1 MNGPG
6 RRVLQSDL
14 GGALLDT
21 ALTLPIVLTLFFC
34 FMEACLIAY
43 AKNMITE
50 CAREGT
56 RYAIYHGATCP
67 TSSNP
72 TCEATAT
79 QVNTYV
85 SNLGWPNL
93 SGGTMQV
100 NTTYPGGSEAPGNYV
115 QVQVTYSMPVTMP
128 FVPVSTFNLTS
139 ASKALILQ

>member
-1 MNGPG
+1 MKRAL
-6 RRVLQSDL
+6 RRALRCEG
-14 GGALLDT
+14 GGAMLDT

-56 RYAIYHGATCP
+56 RYAMYHGSTCP

-72 TCEATAT
+72 TCQATAS

-85 SNLGWPNL
+85 SSLGWPNL
-93 SGGTMQV
+93 SGGTMSV
-100 NTTYPGGSEAPGNYV
+100 STSYPSGSEAPGNYV

-128 FVPVSTFNLTS
+128 FVPSTTFNLSST
-139 ASKALILQ
+139 SKARILQ

>member
-1 MNGPG
+1 MTQW
-6 RRVLQSDL
+6 RRALRCER

-21 ALTLPIVLTLFFC
+21 ALTLPTLLILFFC

-93 SGGTMQV
+93 SGGTMAV
-100 NTTYPGGSEAPGNYV
+100 NTTYPNGSEAPGNYV

-128 FVPVSTFNLTS
+128 FVPVNTFYLTS
-139 ASKALILQ
+139 TSKALILQ

>member
-1 MNGPG
+1 MTQWW
-6 RRVLQSDL
+6 RALRCER

-21 ALTLPIVLTLFFC
+21 ALTLPTLLILFFC

-93 SGGTMQV
+93 SGGTMAV
-100 NTTYPGGSEAPGNYV
+100 NTTYPNGSEAPGNYV

-128 FVPVSTFNLTS
+128 FVPVTTFNLTTT
-139 ASKALILQ
+139 SKALILQ

>member
-1 MNGPG
+1 MTQW
-6 RRVLQSDL
+6 RRALRCER

-21 ALTLPIVLTLFFC
+21 ALTLPTLLILFFC

-93 SGGTMQV
+93 SGGTMAV
-100 NTTYPGGSEAPGNYV
+100 NTTYPNGSEAPGNYV

-128 FVPVSTFNLTS
+128 FVPVNTFNLTTT
-139 ASKALILQ
+139 SKALILQ